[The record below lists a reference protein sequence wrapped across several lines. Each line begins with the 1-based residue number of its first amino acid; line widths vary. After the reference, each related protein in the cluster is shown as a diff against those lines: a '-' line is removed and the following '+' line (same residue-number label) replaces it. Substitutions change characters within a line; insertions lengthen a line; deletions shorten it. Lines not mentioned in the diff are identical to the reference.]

1 MTTDAKL
8 LRQRVTTIEHRFKP
22 GVNVLLTREMW
33 DALVA
38 QAGMDLLLERLRH
51 AEKVAETATSYT
63 GRRGTLD
70 PVIADGILHALREEL
85 NRDYDGLPATGAR

>member
-8 LRQRVTTIEHRFKP
+8 LRQRVAVLERRFQP
-22 GVNVLLTREMW
+22 GVNALLTREMW

-38 QAGMDLLLERLRH
+38 QAGMALLLERLRH
-51 AEKVAETATSYT
+51 AEKIAETVTSYT
-63 GRRGTLD
+63 GRRGTPD

-85 NRDYDGLPATGAR
+85 NRGYDGLPVTGER